1 MFPKYTFSK
10 AGGAVLML
18 VSIRGLV
25 LGNLEILLP
34 LQNVTQQIAVILTKD
49 MDRGGLIKSAE
60 ITDVFLGVLF
70 HHVYT
75 DV

>member
-25 LGNLEILLP
+25 LGNLEIS
-34 LQNVTQQIAVILTKD
+34 
-49 MDRGGLIKSAE
+49 SASPNCYLA
-60 ITDVFLGVLF
+60 DCSGSYQRHGHGWGDKVC
-70 HHVYT
+70 
-75 DV
+75 